1 MKTIIT
7 MMLLVFII
15 GFTGAAD
22 IESYQFIDRLLSLD
36 SPGAPELY
44 EDAVLFTAPSSHR
57 RVGVAFAHEGFSR
70 VYWFRKLLI
79 PQDPATAPIPPGK
92 KRPDPYR
99 DSGILF
105 YVHQVPDTIRELE
118 YRLIIDG
125 LWTADPANA
134 LSRRDSA
141 SGLIYSVVLI
151 PARDQT
157 PGPLKGPPEALSFS
171 FKGPPGETVTVA
183 GSFNGWDPFMYELTE
198 GPSGFYSL
206 TLPLPPGRYQYVF
219 FHRGERFLDPYNF
232 NRVYSKDGKT
242 ASEIVIGNL

>member
-1 MKTIIT
+1 MKTIIIVT
-7 MMLLVFII
+7 LLAF
-15 GFTGAAD
+15 FTGSAGAAD

-36 SPGAPELY
+36 GPGAPELY

-105 YVHQVPDTIRELE
+105 YVHQLPDNIQELE
-118 YRLIIDG
+118 YRLIVDG

-134 LSRRDSA
+134 WSRKDKA
-141 SGLIYSVVLI
+141 SGLVYSVVSL
-151 PARDQT
+151 PAAEKT
-157 PGPLKGPPEALSFS
+157 PGPLKGPPGALNFS

-183 GSFNGWDPFMYELTE
+183 GSFNGWDPFMYELAE
-198 GPSGFYSL
+198 GPPGFYSL
-206 TLPLPPGRYQYVF
+206 LLPLPPGTYQYVF

-232 NRVYSKDGKT
+232 KRIYSKDGKA
-242 ASEIVIGNL
+242 ASEIVIE